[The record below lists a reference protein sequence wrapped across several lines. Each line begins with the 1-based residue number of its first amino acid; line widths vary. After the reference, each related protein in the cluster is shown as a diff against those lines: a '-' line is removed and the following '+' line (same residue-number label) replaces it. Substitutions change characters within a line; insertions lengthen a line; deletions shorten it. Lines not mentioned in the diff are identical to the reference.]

1 MDKTDILTTLMD
13 VGRGPLIV
21 DGGLA
26 TELESTGCKL
36 QGDPLW
42 SARLLHTNPQAIK
55 DAHYRFLCAGA
66 DVITTATYQASV
78 EGFIRHLDVTPE
90 QANQLIMSGV
100 TLAREAVKHFMA
112 DQPPSDRRVPLVAGS
127 VGPYGAFMHNG
138 SEYTGAYAAEMSVEE
153 LKAWHRPQVQCL
165 VTAGADLIAME
176 TIPSMKE
183 AEALVELLREFPDSK
198 AWLAFSCKD
207 GQCISDS
214 SRFSEAVRLA
224 SRSSQLVAVG
234 VNCCPPALVKPLL
247 DSARTQ
253 RRPGLGWVVYPNSG
267 EEWDT
272 YTGWRKPEN
281 RISSIA
287 ELSLEWMKQGCALIG
302 GCCRI
307 GPAHIAEL
315 RRQIHGDVSGSD
327 APQWG
332 QGRPYRE

>member
-1 MDKTDILTTLMD
+1 MDKTDILKPLMD
-13 VGRGPLIV
+13 VGLGPLIL

-78 EGFIRHLDVTPE
+78 EGFTRHLDITPE
-90 QANQLIMSGV
+90 QANQLIM
-100 TLAREAVKHFMA
+100 
-112 DQPPSDRRVPLVAGS
+112 VPLVAGS
-127 VGPYGAFMHNG
+127 VGPYGAFLHNG

-153 LKAWHRPQVQCL
+153 LKAWHRPQVHCL
-165 VTAGADLIAME
+165 VAAGADLIAME
-176 TIPSMKE
+176 TIPSVKE
-183 AEALVELLREFPDSK
+183 AEALVELLREFPDCK

-214 SRFSEAVRLA
+214 SRFSEAVQLA

-234 VNCCPPALVKPLL
+234 VNCCPPGLVKPLL
-247 DSARTQ
+247 DSARRQ
-253 RRPGLGWVVYPNSG
+253 KRPGLSWVVYPNSG

-272 YTGWRKPEN
+272 YSGWRKPEN

-287 ELSLEWMKQGCALIG
+287 ELSLEWMKQGSALIG

-307 GPAHIAEL
+307 SPAHIAEL
-315 RRQIHGDVSGSD
+315 RRQIHGNMSGSD
-327 APQWG
+327 ASQHG
-332 QGRPYRE
+332 QGRPNKE

>member
-90 QANQLIMSGV
+90 QANRLIMSGV

-112 DQPPSDRRVPLVAGS
+112 DQLPSDRSVPLVAGS

-138 SEYTGAYAAEMSVEE
+138 SEYTGAYAAEMSVERIQQYIQPASQLQTTCNHGSPGPPQPGYSPMGSSE
-153 LKAWHRPQVQCL
+153 TSTSRRDHLRPPHPD
-165 VTAGADLIAME
+165 GIIEDLHIQTGSSE
-176 TIPSMKE
+176 TSTSRRDH
-183 AEALVELLREFPDSK
+183 LRPPHPDGIIEDLHIQTGSSETSTSRRDH
-198 AWLAFSCKD
+198 LRPPHPD
-207 GQCISDS
+207 GIIEDLHIQTGSSETSTTGFFTYEDLHIQTGS
-214 SRFSEAVRLA
+214 SRTST
-224 SRSSQLVAVG
+224 SRTSTS
-234 VNCCPPALVKPLL
+234 
-247 DSARTQ
+247 
-253 RRPGLGWVVYPNSG
+253 RR
-267 EEWDT
+267 D
-272 YTGWRKPEN
+272 
-281 RISSIA
+281 
-287 ELSLEWMKQGCALIG
+287 
-302 GCCRI
+302 
-307 GPAHIAEL
+307 H
-315 RRQIHGDVSGSD
+315 
-327 APQWG
+327 
-332 QGRPYRE
+332 